1 MPSRDMLPFIQC
13 HHTRGRALCGGFIN
27 PSFSTSVCAA
37 APIVIEASAVSM
49 MFLFQ
54 FIVVMLL
61 FVLVFRLITLS
72 CVGGVAAL
80 VVMTIAHVVMTFA
93 LVEMTIALVEM
104 TFALVVMT
112 IALLEIAVAP
122 VEIVVAPAALALY
135 LYKVMVTGPKSP
147 AGISMFLVFL
157 LQGYEVHV

>member
-1 MPSRDMLPFIQC
+1 
-13 HHTRGRALCGGFIN
+13 
-27 PSFSTSVCAA
+27 
-37 APIVIEASAVSM
+37 
-49 MFLFQ
+49 
-54 FIVVMLL
+54 MLL

-80 VVMTIAHVVMTFA
+80 VEMTIA

-104 TFALVVMT
+104 TSAPVEMT
-112 IALLEIAVAP
+112 VAP

>member
-1 MPSRDMLPFIQC
+1 
-13 HHTRGRALCGGFIN
+13 
-27 PSFSTSVCAA
+27 
-37 APIVIEASAVSM
+37 
-49 MFLFQ
+49 
-54 FIVVMLL
+54 MLL

-72 CVGGVAAL
+72 CAGGVAAL
-80 VVMTIAHVVMTFA
+80 VEMTFA

-104 TFALVVMT
+104 TVALV
-112 IALLEIAVAP
+112 EP
-122 VEIVVAPAALALY
+122 VVAPAALALY

>member
-1 MPSRDMLPFIQC
+1 
-13 HHTRGRALCGGFIN
+13 
-27 PSFSTSVCAA
+27 
-37 APIVIEASAVSM
+37 
-49 MFLFQ
+49 
-54 FIVVMLL
+54 MLL

-80 VVMTIAHVVMTFA
+80 V
-93 LVEMTIALVEM
+93 E
-104 TFALVVMT
+104 MT
-112 IALLEIAVAP
+112 IALLEMTVAP
-122 VEIVVAPAALALY
+122 VEIVVASAALALY

>member
-1 MPSRDMLPFIQC
+1 
-13 HHTRGRALCGGFIN
+13 
-27 PSFSTSVCAA
+27 
-37 APIVIEASAVSM
+37 
-49 MFLFQ
+49 
-54 FIVVMLL
+54 MLL

-80 VVMTIAHVVMTFA
+80 VEMTFALVEMTVA

-104 TFALVVMT
+104 T
-112 IALLEIAVAP
+112 VAP

>member
-1 MPSRDMLPFIQC
+1 
-13 HHTRGRALCGGFIN
+13 
-27 PSFSTSVCAA
+27 
-37 APIVIEASAVSM
+37 
-49 MFLFQ
+49 
-54 FIVVMLL
+54 MLL

-80 VVMTIAHVVMTFA
+80 V
-93 LVEMTIALVEM
+93 EMTIALVEM
-104 TFALVVMT
+104 TFTLVVMT
-112 IALLEIAVAP
+112 SALVEMTIAP
-122 VEIVVAPAALALY
+122 VEIVVAPVALALY

>member
-1 MPSRDMLPFIQC
+1 
-13 HHTRGRALCGGFIN
+13 
-27 PSFSTSVCAA
+27 
-37 APIVIEASAVSM
+37 
-49 MFLFQ
+49 
-54 FIVVMLL
+54 MLL

-72 CVGGVAAL
+72 CVGG
-80 VVMTIAHVVMTFA
+80 ISA
-93 LVEMTIALVEM
+93 LVEMTIAFVEM
-104 TFALVVMT
+104 TFAL
-112 IALLEIAVAP
+112 LEITIAP

>member
-1 MPSRDMLPFIQC
+1 
-13 HHTRGRALCGGFIN
+13 
-27 PSFSTSVCAA
+27 
-37 APIVIEASAVSM
+37 
-49 MFLFQ
+49 
-54 FIVVMLL
+54 MLL

-80 VVMTIAHVVMTFA
+80 VEMTFALVEMTVAPVEMTFA

-104 TFALVVMT
+104 TFALVEMT
-112 IALLEIAVAP
+112 IAPVEMTVAP

>member
-1 MPSRDMLPFIQC
+1 
-13 HHTRGRALCGGFIN
+13 
-27 PSFSTSVCAA
+27 
-37 APIVIEASAVSM
+37 
-49 MFLFQ
+49 
-54 FIVVMLL
+54 MLL

-72 CVGGVAAL
+72 CGGGVA
-80 VVMTIAHVVMTFA
+80 A

-104 TFALVVMT
+104 TFALLEMT
-112 IALLEIAVAP
+112 FALLEIAVAP

>member
-1 MPSRDMLPFIQC
+1 
-13 HHTRGRALCGGFIN
+13 
-27 PSFSTSVCAA
+27 
-37 APIVIEASAVSM
+37 
-49 MFLFQ
+49 
-54 FIVVMLL
+54 MLL

-72 CVGGVAAL
+72 CVRGVA
-80 VVMTIAHVVMTFA
+80 A

-104 TFALVVMT
+104 TFALLEMT
-112 IALLEIAVAP
+112 IALLEMTVAS
-122 VEIVVAPAALALY
+122 VEIVVASAALALY

>member
-1 MPSRDMLPFIQC
+1 
-13 HHTRGRALCGGFIN
+13 
-27 PSFSTSVCAA
+27 
-37 APIVIEASAVSM
+37 
-49 MFLFQ
+49 
-54 FIVVMLL
+54 MLL

-80 VVMTIAHVVMTFA
+80 VEMTF
-93 LVEMTIALVEM
+93 ALVEM
-104 TFALVVMT
+104 TFALVEMT
-112 IALLEIAVAP
+112 FAP
-122 VEIVVAPAALALY
+122 EEMTVAPAALALY

>member
-1 MPSRDMLPFIQC
+1 
-13 HHTRGRALCGGFIN
+13 
-27 PSFSTSVCAA
+27 
-37 APIVIEASAVSM
+37 
-49 MFLFQ
+49 
-54 FIVVMLL
+54 MLL

-80 VVMTIAHVVMTFA
+80 VEMTSALVVMTFA
-93 LVEMTIALVEM
+93 S
-104 TFALVVMT
+104 
-112 IALLEIAVAP
+112 

>member
-1 MPSRDMLPFIQC
+1 
-13 HHTRGRALCGGFIN
+13 
-27 PSFSTSVCAA
+27 
-37 APIVIEASAVSM
+37 
-49 MFLFQ
+49 
-54 FIVVMLL
+54 MLL

-80 VVMTIAHVVMTFA
+80 V
-93 LVEMTIALVEM
+93 EMTVAPVEM
-104 TFALVVMT
+104 TFALVEMT

>member
-1 MPSRDMLPFIQC
+1 
-13 HHTRGRALCGGFIN
+13 
-27 PSFSTSVCAA
+27 
-37 APIVIEASAVSM
+37 
-49 MFLFQ
+49 
-54 FIVVMLL
+54 MLL

-80 VVMTIAHVVMTFA
+80 V
-93 LVEMTIALVEM
+93 EMTIALVEM
-104 TFALVVMT
+104 TF
-112 IALLEIAVAP
+112 AP

>member
-1 MPSRDMLPFIQC
+1 
-13 HHTRGRALCGGFIN
+13 
-27 PSFSTSVCAA
+27 
-37 APIVIEASAVSM
+37 
-49 MFLFQ
+49 
-54 FIVVMLL
+54 MLL

-72 CVGGVAAL
+72 CAGGVA
-80 VVMTIAHVVMTFA
+80 A

-104 TFALVVMT
+104 TFAHVEMT
-112 IALLEIAVAP
+112 IAP
-122 VEIVVAPAALALY
+122 VEIVVAPVALALY

>member
-1 MPSRDMLPFIQC
+1 
-13 HHTRGRALCGGFIN
+13 
-27 PSFSTSVCAA
+27 
-37 APIVIEASAVSM
+37 
-49 MFLFQ
+49 
-54 FIVVMLL
+54 MLL

-72 CVGGVAAL
+72 CAGGVAAL
-80 VVMTIAHVVMTFA
+80 VEMTVA

-104 TFALVVMT
+104 TAALVEMT
-112 IALLEIAVAP
+112 VAP

>member
-1 MPSRDMLPFIQC
+1 
-13 HHTRGRALCGGFIN
+13 
-27 PSFSTSVCAA
+27 
-37 APIVIEASAVSM
+37 
-49 MFLFQ
+49 
-54 FIVVMLL
+54 MLL

-72 CVGGVAAL
+72 CAGGVAAL
-80 VVMTIAHVVMTFA
+80 VEMTFALVEMTIAHVEMTFA
-93 LVEMTIALVEM
+93 PVEMTIALVEM
-104 TFALVVMT
+104 TFAPVEMT
-112 IALLEIAVAP
+112 VAP

>member
-1 MPSRDMLPFIQC
+1 
-13 HHTRGRALCGGFIN
+13 
-27 PSFSTSVCAA
+27 
-37 APIVIEASAVSM
+37 
-49 MFLFQ
+49 
-54 FIVVMLL
+54 MLL

-72 CVGGVAAL
+72 CVGGVAAP
-80 VVMTIAHVVMTFA
+80 
-93 LVEMTIALVEM
+93 VEMTFALVEM
-104 TFALVVMT
+104 TFALVEMTFAHVEMT
-112 IALLEIAVAP
+112 IAP

>member
-1 MPSRDMLPFIQC
+1 
-13 HHTRGRALCGGFIN
+13 
-27 PSFSTSVCAA
+27 
-37 APIVIEASAVSM
+37 
-49 MFLFQ
+49 
-54 FIVVMLL
+54 MLL

-72 CVGGVAAL
+72 CVGDVAAL
-80 VVMTIAHVVMTFA
+80 VVMTIAFVEMTFA

-104 TFALVVMT
+104 TFALLEMT
-112 IALLEIAVAP
+112 IALLEMTVAS
-122 VEIVVAPAALALY
+122 VEIVVASAALALY

>member
-1 MPSRDMLPFIQC
+1 
-13 HHTRGRALCGGFIN
+13 
-27 PSFSTSVCAA
+27 
-37 APIVIEASAVSM
+37 
-49 MFLFQ
+49 
-54 FIVVMLL
+54 MLL

-72 CVGGVAAL
+72 CVGGVAAH
-80 VVMTIAHVVMTFA
+80 VEMTIAHV
-93 LVEMTIALVEM
+93 EMT
-104 TFALVVMT
+104 
-112 IALLEIAVAP
+112 VAP

>member
-1 MPSRDMLPFIQC
+1 
-13 HHTRGRALCGGFIN
+13 
-27 PSFSTSVCAA
+27 
-37 APIVIEASAVSM
+37 
-49 MFLFQ
+49 
-54 FIVVMLL
+54 MLL

-80 VVMTIAHVVMTFA
+80 VGMTF
-93 LVEMTIALVEM
+93 ALVEM
-104 TFALVVMT
+104 TFALVEMT
-112 IALLEIAVAP
+112 FALVEMTFALVEITVAP
-122 VEIVVAPAALALY
+122 EGIVAALAALALY

>member
-1 MPSRDMLPFIQC
+1 
-13 HHTRGRALCGGFIN
+13 
-27 PSFSTSVCAA
+27 
-37 APIVIEASAVSM
+37 
-49 MFLFQ
+49 
-54 FIVVMLL
+54 MLL

-72 CVGGVAAL
+72 CAGGISAL
-80 VVMTIAHVVMTFA
+80 VEMTFA

-104 TFALVVMT
+104 TAALVVMT
-112 IALLEIAVAP
+112 VAP
-122 VEIVVAPAALALY
+122 VEIVVAPVALALY